1 MIFCYRANGIS
12 QRINNKLV
20 RVGYKILVMA
30 ETYMTMTYEAYQG
43 VKKGKQVVS
52 STKWELGENVVLQ
65 LMECLPL
72 IVKYYGLYGLLFHVF
87 SSAYPPWR

>member
-30 ETYMTMTYEAYQG
+30 ETYMNMTFEAYQG
-43 VKKGKQVVS
+43 VKKGKQIVS

-72 IVKYYGLYGLLFHVF
+72 IVKYYGLYGLL
-87 SSAYPPWR
+87 WR

>member
-43 VKKGKQVVS
+43 VKK
-52 STKWELGENVVLQ
+52 KWELGENVVLQ